1 MYLEP
6 LHTKIEKQI
15 ETFLGDIVME
25 SHNGFPQNESNIYMV
40 GKDGKIIWVAE
51 LPDSKTHFS
60 RVKLNA
66 DGETFSTY
74 TLGHHAGDH
83 QLRTG
88 KLISF
93 TTLK

>member
-25 SHNGFPQNESNIYMV
+25 SPNGFPQHESNIYMV
-40 GKDGKIIWVAE
+40 GKDGKIMWKAE
-51 LPDSKTHFS
+51 LPDPKTHFS
-60 RVKLNA
+60 RVKLNT

-74 TLGHHAGDH
+74 TLGGHASDH
-83 QLRTG
+83 ELRTG
-88 KLISF
+88 KLINF
-93 TTLK
+93 TMLK